1 MHRTHGGRWAALILG
16 ASTAGLTCPLLT
28 APTAGATH
36 LPPEPAAVSV
46 ADALT
51 TTGADPA
58 GQVVDPAR
66 WQTVANI
73 AAAGVRAARDN
84 GALADTVATLQSLAG
99 CAARWSAQG
108 TSARA
113 SLLSVC
119 RTELAG
125 LDYSIAPRLLAALT
139 TDPGTPTAP
148 GRHGPPA
155 SEPRT
160 PPEEDDAPAAGTP
173 DTAPGNESA
182 AGQED
187 PGAEPASPTPPRPA
201 QGGRWGGTGRSVAPT
216 AGVITSTF
224 GDGRGHGGI
233 DIANTMG
240 APIVAVDDGE
250 VISAGPAQGYGLWVR
265 IRHDDGTVTTYGH
278 NNANLVKVGQRV
290 EAGQKIATVGDR
302 GNSTGPHLHFEVE
315 DRSGAKTDPAQWLAD
330 RGTPIIAAD

>member
-1 MHRTHGGRWAALILG
+1 MHRTHSGRWAALILG
-16 ASTAGLTCPLLT
+16 ASTAGLTVPLLT

-36 LPPEPAAVSV
+36 LSPEPVAASV

-51 TTGADPA
+51 ITGADPA

-84 GALADTVATLQSLAG
+84 GALDDTVATLQSLAG

-108 TSARA
+108 TGA

-125 LDYSIAPRLLAALT
+125 LDYSIAPRLLAALAA
-139 TDPGTPTAP
+139 DPGTPTAP

-155 SEPRT
+155 PEPGT
-160 PPEEDDAPAAGTP
+160 PPEEDDAPAAGAP
-173 DTAPGNESA
+173 DTAPGNEGA
-182 AGQED
+182 TRLED
-187 PGAEPASPTPPRPA
+187 PGAAPASPTPPRPA
-201 QGGRWGGTGRSVAPT
+201 EGGRWGGTGRPVAPT

-233 DIANTMG
+233 DIANTMV
-240 APIVAVDDGE
+240 APIVAVADGE
-250 VISAGPAQGYGLWVR
+250 VVSAGPAQGYGLWVR

-290 EAGQKIATVGDR
+290 EAGQKIATIGDR

-330 RGTPIIAAD
+330 RGTPLIAAD